1 VAVLVVDLLES
12 VQVDKQQGGGFAVA
26 LAATDLALEFLF
38 EPAAVPNIGQRIVV
52 DEVLELGFEAL
63 AVGDVLNLRDEAQR
77 PAISIAAERYGQR
90 GPDQL
95 P

>member
-1 VAVLVVDLLES
+1 
-12 VQVDKQQGGGFAVA
+12 
-26 LAATDLALEFLF
+26 
-38 EPAAVPNIGQRIVV
+38 VV

-63 AVGDVLNLRDEAQR
+63 AVGDVLNLRDEVQR